1 MGTPPHRTGA
11 WHLGRRR
18 AAAGA
23 ADLPLDQQRP
33 VDIWDR
39 WYWIWELYFAVAY
52 LATIAL
58 ILINDAED
66 AAKLVSSAA
75 LTGIVVAYLLLGRRS
90 VRDHE
95 TDGKGYLFGV
105 IVLVLFLTA
114 VIACSATG
122 YALFAICPMAFM
134 TQPVGMASA
143 LTGLLV
149 LTPVVSVVVHNGF
162 GDPAL
167 GTLLP
172 MSALMILFGVFIG
185 RWITKVIEQSKER
198 ADLIEKLEASQAEV
212 ARLSREAG
220 TAAERERLA
229 REIHDTLA
237 QGFTSIVTLT
247 QAIESEMD
255 TDQVA
260 ARRHLSLAA
269 RTARENL
276 AEARAMVAALTPSA
290 LAAGTLEDAIRRQAD
305 RLGEESALRVNCVI
319 SPLPPLGT
327 AAEVVVLRAAQE
339 ALTNIVKHARASTV
353 ELRLAASGGVVRLM
367 VIDDG
372 AGFDTAE
379 PSDGFGLRGMRA
391 RAEQVGGSLTIRSG
405 LSDGTT
411 VTLEV
416 PA

>member
-1 MGTPPHRTGA
+1 MTG
-11 WHLGRRR
+11 
-18 AAAGA
+18 
-23 ADLPLDQQRP
+23 
-33 VDIWDR
+33 
-39 WYWIWELYFAVAY
+39 
-52 LATIAL
+52 IAL
-58 ILINDAED
+58 
-66 AAKLVSSAA
+66 
-75 LTGIVVAYLLLGRRS
+75 AYLLLGRQTVRQNGGTGRS
-90 VRDHE
+90 
-95 TDGKGYLFGV
+95 LAFGI
-105 IVLVLFLTA
+105 IVLALFLIA
-114 VIACSATG
+114 VLACSSTG

-134 TQPVGMASA
+134 TQPVAVASA

-149 LTPVVSVVVHNGF
+149 LMPVVSVVAHNGF
-162 GDPAL
+162 GAPVL

-172 MSALMILFGVFIG
+172 MSALMVLFGVFIG

-198 ADLIEKLEASQAEV
+198 AELIEKLEASQSEV
-212 ARLSREAG
+212 SRLSREAG

-247 QAIESEMD
+247 QAIETEMD
-255 TDQVA
+255 TDPPA
-260 ARRHLSLAA
+260 AKRHLELAA

-290 LAAGTLEDAIRRQAD
+290 LAAGTLEDAIRRQAE
-305 RLGEESALRVNCVI
+305 RLDEESALRVNCVL

-327 AAEVVVLRAAQE
+327 ALEVVVLRAAQE

-353 ELRLAASGGVVRLM
+353 ELRLTATDGVVRLT

-372 AGFDTAE
+372 AGFDAVE

-391 RAEQVGGSLTIRSG
+391 RAEQVGGSLSIQSGRSN
-405 LSDGTT
+405 GTT

>member
-1 MGTPPHRTGA
+1 MDEHR
-11 WHLGRRR
+11 
-18 AAAGA
+18 
-23 ADLPLDQQRP
+23 Q

-39 WYWIWELYFAVAY
+39 WYWIWESYFAVAY

-58 ILINDAED
+58 ILLNDTSD
-66 AAKLVSSAA
+66 TAAKLASSAA
-75 LTGIVVAYLLLGRRS
+75 VTGILVAYLLLGRRS
-90 VRDHE
+90 VRDH
-95 TDGKGYLFGV
+95 DAGKQGYLFGV
-105 IVLVLFLTA
+105 IVLVLFLIA
-114 VIACSATG
+114 VLSCSTTG

-172 MSALMILFGVFIG
+172 MSALMIVFGVFIG

-198 ADLIEKLEASQAEV
+198 AGLIERLEASQAEV
-212 ARLSREAG
+212 SRLSHEAG

-255 TDQVA
+255 TDPA
-260 ARRHLSLAA
+260 AAKRHLALAA

-290 LAAGTLEDAIRRQAD
+290 LAAGTLEDAIRRQAE

-319 SPLPPLGT
+319 SSLPPLGT

-353 ELRLAASGGVVRLM
+353 ELRLAASDGVVRLM
-367 VIDDG
+367 VTDDG
-372 AGFDTAE
+372 TGFATGE
-379 PSDGFGLRGMRA
+379 PPDGFGLRGMRA

-405 LSDGTT
+405 RSDGTT

>member
-1 MGTPPHRTGA
+1 M
-11 WHLGRRR
+11 
-18 AAAGA
+18 
-23 ADLPLDQQRP
+23 DEQRP

-39 WYWIWELYFAVAY
+39 WYWIWEIYFAVAY

-58 ILINDAED
+58 ILINDATD

-75 LTGIVVAYLLLGRRS
+75 LTGIVVAYVLLGRRS

-95 TDGKGYLFGV
+95 PKGKGYLFGV
-105 IVLVLFLTA
+105 IVLVLFLIA
-114 VIACSATG
+114 VVSCSATG

-172 MSALMILFGVFIG
+172 MSALMIVFGVFIG

-198 ADLIEKLEASQAEV
+198 AELIEKLEASQAEV

-255 TDQVA
+255 TDA
-260 ARRHLSLAA
+260 AAAKRHLALAA

-290 LAAGTLEDAIRRQAD
+290 LAAGTLEDAIRRQAE

-339 ALTNIVKHARASTV
+339 ALTNIVKHAAASTV

-379 PSDGFGLRGMRA
+379 PSEGFGLRGMRA
-391 RAEQVGGSLTIRSG
+391 RAEQVGGSLTIQSGRSE
-405 LSDGTT
+405 GTT